1 MTKCRKDTI
10 LSANDGGIPGK
21 SQVSPSD
28 TRRVVKDW
36 RFVARQTLTGISP
49 AYMKGSR
56 ICENSDAHEGDTRNS
71 HESGYKEIF
80 RPDRCVVC
88 SKPRI

>member
-56 ICENSDAHEGDTRNS
+56 ICENSGGLPERHPKFY
-71 HESGYKEIF
+71 ESGYF
-80 RPDRCVVC
+80 QRTLLPA
-88 SKPRI
+88 S